1 MEYRFSLTPRLVLLG
16 SLSLLTLLGVLF
28 LLGVQMGQRMAAPA
42 PARPAAPAA
51 TTPPAPAPA
60 AVASGPARTGR
71 PEAAR

>member
-28 LLGVQMGQRMAAPA
+28 LLGVQMGQLMAAPTTARATPASA
-42 PARPAAPAA
+42 PA
-51 TTPPAPAPA
+51 
-60 AVASGPARTGR
+60 VGASGPARADR